1 MQGIHQNTLTL
12 HDNSIQLQIQCISC
26 IVFFLL
32 RLSVA
37 ALHFNE
43 NSGRQQATSKSGELQ
58 YGISYPKAKKGLE
71 AVVKPKKTPPTFSM

>member
-1 MQGIHQNTLTL
+1 MYIMHG
-12 HDNSIQLQIQCISC
+12 
-26 IVFFLL
+26 FFPL

-58 YGISYPKAKKGLE
+58 YGISYPKAKKGIRGSCQT
-71 AVVKPKKTPPTFSM
+71 K